1 MKERPILMKGAMVRA
16 TLEDR
21 KTQTRRIIKPQLEGL
36 EHFKR
41 FVFEKHPFS
50 PSSFVGTPAEGRV
63 SGTERMGW
71 VGEDAWGNAIAA
83 EEADWISCPY
93 GVPGDR
99 LWVKETFTL
108 AEWYGD
114 HYEPAGNPERRQ
126 TLKVLYRST
135 EDETLDDIM
144 EMTWKPSIFMPRWA
158 SRITLDIESVRV
170 ERLQEISE
178 DDAVA
183 EGITAPRCEH
193 CGYTRADARF
203 QMDHRFCQSPEP
215 ASAVP
220 LYRSLWES
228 INGAGSWDA
237 NPWVW
242 VIQFR
247 RITP

>member
-21 KTQTRRIIKPQLEGL
+21 KTHTRRIIKPQLEGL

-126 TLKVLYRST
+126 TLKVLYRAT
-135 EDETLDDIM
+135 EDETLDDIR

-158 SRITLDIESVRV
+158 SRITLEIEAVRV
-170 ERLQEISE
+170 ERLIEITA
-178 DDAVA
+178 DDCIA
-183 EGITAPRCEH
+183 EGIYQQGGQWIIDGSET
-193 CGYTRADARF
+193 GLGWM
-203 QMDHRFCQSPEP
+203 QPEG
-215 ASAVP
+215 A
-220 LYRSLWES
+220 YRELWES
-228 INGAGSWDA
+228 INGARSWDL